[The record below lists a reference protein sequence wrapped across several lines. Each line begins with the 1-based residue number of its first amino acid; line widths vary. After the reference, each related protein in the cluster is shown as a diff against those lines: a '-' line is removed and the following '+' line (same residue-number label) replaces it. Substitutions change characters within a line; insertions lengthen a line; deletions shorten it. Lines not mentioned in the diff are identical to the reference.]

1 MPSDTPF
8 NLSTASSLNG
18 THLDEPFLV
27 VGKKAAFLLKSICSQ
42 RNPSISP
49 RLIAVSTAR
58 TTIGQRY
65 HDLDFSAATLS
76 LSSSLSFNLR
86 SLGGLFLASYSG
98 LVISIYPYMVPPSIT
113 IWQKENKLI
122 MTLALELARDTTSP
136 SIKSFVAKVNERVI
150 GYVSYSPI
158 YLKSDTGISGYI
170 LAPLAVS
177 PQHQKQGV
185 GSELVQR
192 GIDVLTKE
200 GG

>member
-1 MPSDTPF
+1 VPSDTPF

-76 LSSSLSFNLR
+76 LSSSPSFNLR

-113 IWQKENKLI
+113 IWQAAAPDESLLFLLFGAVVLLHI
-122 MTLALELARDTTSP
+122 VL
-136 SIKSFVAKVNERVI
+136 
-150 GYVSYSPI
+150 GYTAYSYWI
-158 YLKSDTGISGYI
+158 FRGKTRSG
-170 LAPLAVS
+170 
-177 PQHQKQGV
+177 
-185 GSELVQR
+185 
-192 GIDVLTKE
+192 E
-200 GG
+200 GYH